1 MRPPKPTNDQT
12 RRACRRSSS
21 PVAPHSGSP
30 SQASASPQ
38 TQTDSTNSTTTPA
51 ASIDTESDEAGKTRA
66 TDTEN
71 DETVDRRIEEHHGG
85 PMSGGP
91 EETELTGD
99 TADKVEPAALEA
111 VPGGTVI
118 RVETDS
124 DGSRYEAHVT
134 TDDGT
139 EVVVKVD
146 EDFEVTDTEE
156 RVAGCDGHHSGGPRP
171 GSDDSYETTN

>member
-1 MRPPKPTNDQT
+1 MTRPT
-12 RRACRRSSS
+12 RSNPRRSKPFPAARS
-21 PVAPHSGSP
+21 SGSRP
-30 SQASASPQ
+30 
-38 TQTDSTNSTTTPA
+38 
-51 ASIDTESDEAGKTRA
+51 
-66 TDTEN
+66 
-71 DETVDRRIEEHHGG
+71 
-85 PMSGGP
+85 
-91 EETELTGD
+91 
-99 TADKVEPAALEA
+99 
-111 VPGGTVI
+111 
-118 RVETDS
+118 DS